1 MQRWN
6 LKEKDLPPDTVV
18 LFKKPTIWDEYRG
31 TVLAALFVLGLQ
43 TLILG
48 ALLIQRRRRQ
58 RAENLLKDSEE
69 RMTFAAA
76 AANIG
81 LWQFDRDTE

>member
-18 LFKKPTIWDEYRG
+18 LFKEPTIWDEYRG
-31 TVLAALFVLGLQ
+31 TVLAALSVLGLQ
-43 TLILG
+43 TAFLG

-58 RAENLLKDSEE
+58 RAEDLLRRARS
-69 RMTFAAA
+69 
-76 AANIG
+76 G
-81 LWQFDRDTE
+81 